1 MARKRQKISTSGK
14 TNIEDALNI
23 AESIVNE
30 PQNTKKEPAKKEPST
45 RFNIRIPN
53 NLYARLESASEL
65 TGLSKSAIMIKG
77 LFSELNKLDK
87 E

>member
-1 MARKRQKISTSGK
+1 MARNRQKISTSGK
-14 TNIEDALNI
+14 TNVEDALNI
-23 AESIVNE
+23 ADSIINE
-30 PQNTKKEPAKKEPST
+30 PKQKAKEKSQKEPST

-53 NLYARLESASEL
+53 NLYTRLEEAAAL